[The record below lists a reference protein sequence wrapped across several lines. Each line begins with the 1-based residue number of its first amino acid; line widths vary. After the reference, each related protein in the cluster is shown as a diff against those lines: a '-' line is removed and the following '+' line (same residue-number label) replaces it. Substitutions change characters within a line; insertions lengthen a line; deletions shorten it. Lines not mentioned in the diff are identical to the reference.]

1 MDEKLKALLDAGLK
15 VTLSKQTLEQIDNL
29 SLQEVKALAK
39 ICRKLSDP
47 AGRRFLVYS
56 EWSSEQP
63 PGGTY

>member
-15 VTLSKQTLEQIDNL
+15 VTLSKQTLGEIDKL

-47 AGRRFLVYS
+47 TGRRFLVYS
-56 EWSSEQP
+56 EWASDQP
-63 PGGTY
+63 PGGSY